1 MRLSRYPSILK
12 VENIMGAWYTDVKAW
27 KVSRDGSSADEGY
40 PAPGQDVGYGSFE
53 SSSPLTNDDI
63 PF

>member
-1 MRLSRYPSILK
+1 
-12 VENIMGAWYTDVKAW
+12 MGAWYTDVKAW